1 MKHILLC
8 VAGLTPQ
15 IVTETLYALTQQRG
29 EPVDEIRIITTLD
42 GRDRVMS
49 TLLTN
54 PAKREGKFFDF
65 CRDFGIAPESISFSE
80 SHITLLQAADKK
92 HLTDIR
98 SLEDNESA
106 ANQICDM
113 VRELTEDASTRLH
126 ASAAGGR
133 KTLSIYLT
141 AAMQLFGRQQDRL
154 SHVLVSPD
162 ELETTFGRS
171 FYYIAP
177 GEIMDL
183 EDRAGNI
190 HRVETSKLR
199 IDLADIPFIRLRGL
213 VEGWKTGVQG
223 NHSSLV
229 YQGQENL
236 NLLESAN
243 KLAIDLKKRTVQVG
257 RHTVKLTER
266 EFYVYLLFLRK
277 HCAGQQYVR
286 LEEMTPEYLETTL
299 KYWALILGKAEDEL
313 PEEVFSVRFNSFFK
327 GLLRESKS
335 ASLGAKELYRDSLS
349 EILSIIK
356 RQFLKKGIP
365 DRYLFVADH
374 TTSTAREYK
383 IGISP
388 DQIVVFPAGV
398 SLVDG

>member
-54 PAKREGKFFDF
+54 PAQQEGKFFDF
-65 CRDFGIAPESISFSE
+65 CRDFGIAPERIAFSE
-80 SHITLLQAADKK
+80 SHITLLQAADKT

-106 ANQICDM
+106 ANQICEV
-113 VRELTEDASTRLH
+113 VRELTKDASTQLH

-177 GEIMDL
+177 GEFMDL
-183 EDRAGNI
+183 EDRAGKL

-229 YQGQENL
+229 DQGQENL

-243 KLAIDLKKRTVQVG
+243 DLVIDLKKRTVQVG

-266 EFYVYLLFLRK
+266 EFFGYLLFLRK
-277 HCAGQQYVR
+277 YCAGQASIR
-286 LEEMTPEYLETTL
+286 LEDMTPEYLESTREHWET
-299 KYWALILGKAEDEL
+299 ILGKSEGEISIDL
-313 PEEVFSVRFNSFFK
+313 FSSRFNDFFK
-327 GLLRESKS
+327 MLLSESKS
-335 ASLGAKELYRDSLS
+335 TSLSAKESYRNSFIEMLS
-349 EILSIIK
+349 KIK

-365 DRYLFVADH
+365 DRYLFIADH

-383 IGISP
+383 IGISL
-388 DQIVVFPAGV
+388 DQIIVFPAGV
-398 SLVDG
+398 SLLDR

>member
-29 EPVDEIRIITTLD
+29 ESVDEIRIITTLD

-54 PAKREGKFFDF
+54 SAKQEGKFFDF

-106 ANQICDM
+106 ANQICDV
-113 VRELTEDASTRLH
+113 VRELTKDPDTRLH

-162 ELETTFGRS
+162 ELETTFNRS

-177 GEIMDL
+177 GEFIDL
-183 EDRAGNI
+183 EDRTGKL

-199 IDLADIPFIRLRGL
+199 IDLAHIPFIQLRGL
-213 VEGWKTGVQG
+213 VEGWEAGVQG

-229 YQGQENL
+229 QQGQERL

-243 KLAIDLKKRTVQVG
+243 ELFIDLKKRIVQVG
-257 RHTVKLTER
+257 SKTVKLTER
-266 EFYVYLLFLRK
+266 EFYVYFLFIRK
-277 HCAGQQYVR
+277 HCAGQKFVR
-286 LEEMTPEYLETTL
+286 LEELTPDYLESTL
-299 KYWALILGKAEDEL
+299 HQWVRALGKAEDEIPSDL
-313 PEEVFSVRFNSFFK
+313 FSTRFINFYQP
-327 GLLRESKS
+327 LLRWSNDPCDEQ
-335 ASLGAKELYRDSLS
+335 KELFRDSLT
-349 EILSIIK
+349 EVLSKIK
-356 RQFLKKGIP
+356 GKFIEKRIP
-365 DRYLFVADH
+365 DRYLFIADH
-374 TTSTAREYK
+374 TTSTARQYQ
-383 IGISP
+383 IGTPAERISL
-388 DQIVVFPAGV
+388 I
-398 SLVDG
+398 SLEPSISNP